1 MNIRPRAQKAK
12 ILARLAEYMRP
23 IHFISVQFTF
33 KILLKFYHRQTLH
46 CPAPSQPHLGP
57 DHTVFSPQLGQSPPS
72 QSASPAVACD
82 APKRTNGR
90 LCLLRSSLVPF
101 PPQENTI
108 RGQLFLQAHTLCSSC
123 LPCPLPPSPNSQPTL
138 MKPSVRPAHLKEPL
152 HPQLLPHNTH
162 TFSCSAFSLPG
173 TYWDLT
179 YIFIVCFLAE

>member
-33 KILLKFYHRQTLH
+33 KILLKFYHRQTLQ

-123 LPCPLPPSPNSQPTL
+123 LPCPLPPPKFTAHPGETKCPPSSSERTAAPTAA
-138 MKPSVRPAHLKEPL
+138 P
-152 HPQLLPHNTH
+152 PQHTH
-162 TFSCSAFSLPG
+162 
-173 TYWDLT
+173 
-179 YIFIVCFLAE
+179 IFLFCFLSPWHLLGSHVHFYCLFSR